1 MRFIEEDGDVYVERQ
16 LVIDRETIR
25 AIASEVAERPIGDS
39 ELVAIASHLSDS
51 ENENYLFSDYM
62 EKMLHDD
69 VSDATEDVLR
79 NDGTWRE

>member
-25 AIASEVAERPIGDS
+25 AIASEVAERPIDDS